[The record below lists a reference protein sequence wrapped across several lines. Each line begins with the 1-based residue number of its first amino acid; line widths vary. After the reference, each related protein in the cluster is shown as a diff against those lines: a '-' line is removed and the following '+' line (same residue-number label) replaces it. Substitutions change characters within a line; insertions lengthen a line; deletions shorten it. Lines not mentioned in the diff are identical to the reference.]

1 VVIFSLIAGATLF
14 GIIGALLTLPVAATI
29 LMLID
34 ELSVEL
40 PGESELEDDAATR
53 EMDERGELEYER
65 RTEGLSAVESA
76 AIAVEMV
83 GERKKRLKA
92 RQRRGRGGCDR
103 VEVEGI
109 CAAAGAG
116 SGTTCVE
123 SIPDYVG
130 SDDREACSL
139 RTAWARIIAT
149 ARSGEIGYWFSAM
162 MLSRERWSFV
172 LA

>member
-1 VVIFSLIAGATLF
+1 MVIFSLIAGATLF

-92 RQRRGRGGCDR
+92 SR
-103 VEVEGI
+103 
-109 CAAAGAG
+109 
-116 SGTTCVE
+116 TTQTT
-123 SIPDYVG
+123 P
-130 SDDREACSL
+130 
-139 RTAWARIIAT
+139 
-149 ARSGEIGYWFSAM
+149 
-162 MLSRERWSFV
+162 
-172 LA
+172 